1 MREHAKL
8 SASASH
14 RWMECTPSAEL
25 ESTLPESKSPYADEG
40 TAAHALSEYKLKKL
54 LKIKAGKKPV
64 SQYDS
69 QELEDYTDAYVEFAS
84 ERIAEANTRTKD
96 TVILIE
102 QRVDFAAYVPD
113 GFGTADLLVV
123 ADGILDVC
131 DLKYGRGVPV
141 FADHNPQ
148 MKLYALGAYEL
159 LGDLYD
165 ISTVRM
171 SICQPRLDSISTYE
185 MPIEELLCWGEKE
198 LKPKAELASMGLGE
212 FKAGEHCR
220 FCKAKAVC
228 RARAEANLALAK
240 FDFPDPE
247 LLTDEEM
254 GEVLAR
260 AEELQSWV
268 SDVWEYAQAEAIA
281 GRKKWSGFKVV
292 EGRSNR
298 KYTDEDKVAEVLLA
312 NGFVETQIYNRKLIG
327 LGDMEKLA
335 GKKRFEELLKGL
347 IEKPPGK
354 PTLVKE
360 SDKRSEWNPA
370 VADFD

>member
-1 MREHAKL
+1 MGEHAKL

-25 ESTLPESKSPYADEG
+25 ESKLPESTSTYASEG
-40 TAAHALSEYKLKKL
+40 TAAHALSEYKLKRF
-54 LKIKAGKKPV
+54 LKVRAGKKPV
-64 SQYDS
+64 SEYDS
-69 QELEDYTDAYVEFAS
+69 QELEDYTDVYVSFAC
-84 ERIAEANTRTKD
+84 ERIADANARTKD

-102 QRVDFAAYVPD
+102 QKVDFGSYVPE
-113 GFGTADLLVV
+113 GFGTADLLII
-123 ADGILDVC
+123 ADEILDVC
-131 DLKYGRGVPV
+131 DLKYGKGVPV
-141 FADHNPQ
+141 FAEDNPQ

-165 ISTVRM
+165 IKTVRM

-185 MPIEELLCWGEKE
+185 MPIEELLHWGEKE

-228 RARAEANLALAK
+228 RARAEANLELAK
-240 FDFPDPE
+240 LDFPDPE
-247 LLTDEEM
+247 ILTDEEM
-254 GEVLAR
+254 GEILAK

-268 SDVWEYAQAEAIA
+268 SDIWEYAQLEAIA
-281 GRKKWSGFKVV
+281 GRKKWPGFKVV

-298 KYTDEDKVAEVLLA
+298 KYSDEGKVAEVLLSS
-312 NGFVETQIYNRKLIG
+312 GFVEAQIYNRKLIG
-327 LGDMEKLA
+327 LGDMEKMA
-335 GKKRFEELLKGL
+335 GKKRFDELLKGL

-354 PTLVKE
+354 PTLVRD
-360 SDKRSEWNPA
+360 SDRRSEWNSA
-370 VADFD
+370 AADFD